1 MLKEMYA
8 QCLPQYLDEYIQS
21 MLISDSSLRP
31 CCPKPHTVFK
41 TFDKIHKHIFMS
53 LFFFF
58 SCPNIQGS
66 FYPKILSNL
75 SNLIKVADKVPGK
88 HITTLLIILSLL
100 LSN

>member
-1 MLKEMYA
+1 MPKEMYA
-8 QCLPQYLDEYIQS
+8 QCLPLYLNEHIQS
-21 MLISDSSLRP
+21 MLVSDSSLRP
-31 CCPKPHTVFK
+31 CCPKPHTVLK

-53 LFFFF
+53 FFFF
-58 SCPNIQGS
+58 SCPNIQSS

-88 HITTLLIILSLL
+88 HIMTLLIILSLL